1 MSVSYVQDLISGPS
15 RRRALTCQSLTRNHM
30 PDHTMAAIG
39 GPSNEANTQAAAN
52 TSHAQALEALRSF
65 FNAWTF
71 PPGSEP
77 LQQAIRQLLQ
87 SFENCMSEKV
97 VAVATLSTESKSS
110 QVTVKPLY
118 ETDEEELHTETN
130 WILQEKKQKKRTSGQ
145 QNANK
150 KGKNWTRPEDR
161 KPPPIFVDKPGKI
174 SSLTN
179 IVNTEIGPENY
190 TTKIVD
196 NNKVKINLE
205 DGESYRK
212 TVQILQKENLMFHT
226 YENKQTRPIRVM
238 AKGLD
243 YTTEPEEIIEYLT
256 RKGFKIIKADAKF
269 SAKEKKPLNMFILS
283 FDNSENIDSIYRIPE
298 ILRQIVQICPMKGSK
313 IIPQCKNC
321 QEFSHTKN
329 HCNKK
334 PRCVKC
340 AQGHLTAHCN
350 KSSEARAKCANCG
363 GDHPASYRGCMVAR
377 ELQKR
382 KNMQSKNIRAS
393 FLPSK
398 QENIVRPPQG
408 QKEPLRAVQ
417 RGVSYAK
424 VVGSQTSQ
432 SDIQLILA
440 GIKDLKIEILNMK
453 ERVEKI
459 ENRSKPGPKPKK
471 S

>member
-1 MSVSYVQDLISGPS
+1 MGDQTMDASSGPPNES
-15 RRRALTCQSLTRNHM
+15 NSQ
-30 PDHTMAAIG
+30 PAASTS
-39 GPSNEANTQAAAN
+39 PS
-52 TSHAQALEALRSF
+52 HVQALEALKGF

-71 PPGSEP
+71 PTGSEP
-77 LQQAIRQLLQ
+77 LQQAIMQLVQ
-87 SFENCMSEKV
+87 SYENCMSEKV
-97 VAVATLSTESKSS
+97 VALATVSTESKSS
-110 QVTVKPLY
+110 RVTVNPLY

-130 WILQEKKQKKRTSGQ
+130 WILQEKKKKKRTQGQ
-145 QNANK
+145 QNTKNK
-150 KGKNWTRPEDR
+150 PRTRPEDR

-174 SSLTN
+174 SNLTN
-179 IVNTEIGPENY
+179 IVNTEVGPENY

-212 TVQILQKENLMFHT
+212 TVQLLQKENLTFHT

-243 YTTEPEEIIEYLT
+243 YSTEPEDIIEYLT
-256 RKGFKIIKADAKF
+256 RKGFKILKADAKL

-283 FDNSENIDSIYRIPE
+283 FDNSENIDSIYKIPE

-313 IIPQCKNC
+313 MIPQCKNC

-350 KSSEARAKCANCG
+350 KPSETRAKCANCG

-382 KNMQSKNIRAS
+382 KNIQSKNNRAS
-393 FLPSK
+393 FMPSK
-398 QENIVRPPQG
+398 QENNVRPPQG
-408 QKEPLRAVQ
+408 QKEPPRVVQ
-417 RGVSYAK
+417 RGLSYAK
-424 VVGSQTSQ
+424 VAGSQTSQ
-432 SDIQLILA
+432 NDIQLILA
-440 GIKDLKIEILNMK
+440 GIKDLKIEMLSLK